1 MSIDTNLQ
9 ASSPT
14 KARWMIVD
22 DDADILY
29 LLSHLAAQMTD
40 AEIGCFSSPQEAVAA
55 FAEAPDKF
63 QFVIT
68 DLEMPGMDGI
78 QLCRRL
84 RAISPGVKILL
95 STGSQLLTTAEALQ
109 NGFCGLLPKPSF
121 MATMKRVLVA
131 AGMDSARRGN
141 FSGVLTPA

>member
-84 RAISPGVKILL
+84 RAISPGIKVLL
-95 STGSQLLTTAEALQ
+95 STGS
-109 NGFCGLLPKPSF
+109 
-121 MATMKRVLVA
+121 
-131 AGMDSARRGN
+131 
-141 FSGVLTPA
+141 